1 MSARILIVEDNPVSL
16 ELMRYLVQAVGHQ
29 AVCAGNGEAALTS
42 ARETP
47 PDLVLCDINLP
58 GMDGHAV
65 AAAMRADAALQAV
78 PLVAVTASAMA
89 EEREHMLASGF
100 DGFLSKPIE
109 PANFL
114 AVVHGFLASRQGART
129 PRPEASRHAA
139 AEILLLDDTPINLEL
154 ERSLLL
160 SHGYGVHHAYGV
172 DQALKLARSAPP
184 DLIIAE
190 AGMTD
195 DSAFEFLREIRSDL
209 HLCEIPFIFVT
220 SARADAASRALG
232 LRLGANRYLLRPLP
246 AQRLLD
252 EVAMCVAESRGPR
265 PRPPSPAA

>member
-1 MSARILIVEDNPVSL
+1 MRSTFVAFLVFALVVVGGLHYFLWARLFRDTGLPRRARRVSAWLLAALFVSIPL
-16 ELMRYLVQAVGHQ
+16 ANVVARWRGPKAWVWVSFTWMGLLFYLFLTLLVGDVVYLVAARGVDDGRRTFLRR
-29 AVCAGNGEAALTS
+29 ALAGAAS
-42 ARETP
+42 F
-47 PDLVLCDINLP
+47 V
-58 GMDGHAV
+58 AV
-65 AAAMRADAALQAV
+65 A
-78 PLVAVTASAMA
+78 TS
-89 EEREHMLASGF
+89 
-100 DGFLSKPIE
+100 
-109 PANFL
+109 
-114 AVVHGFLASRQGART
+114 
-129 PRPEASRHAA
+129 
-139 AEILLLDDTPINLEL
+139 
-154 ERSLLL
+154 
-160 SHGYGVHHAYGV
+160 AYGV